1 LGVFLWLNPMAPV
14 IRALSSTVDQ
24 QELPDPIVF
33 FAGLAWAV
41 GLFFLGVLF
50 FISRERELAVR
61 L

>member
-1 LGVFLWLNPMAPV
+1 
-14 IRALSSTVDQ
+14 
-24 QELPDPIVF
+24 VF

-41 GLFFLGVLF
+41 GLFLVGVVF